1 MAITEGFVK
10 DISKIRLPMANML
23 KKIIKYE
30 WTEKCEREFQEL
42 RLWLTTTLILPLPV
56 KGKEYTIYSDA
67 LENGLGYVLMQE
79 DKVIAYASW

>member
-1 MAITEGFVK
+1 
-10 DISKIRLPMANML
+10 MANML